1 MLLCLNSREVYAVTS
16 AKVPIVR
23 FYHLATQIEGDIS
36 VYNTLALENTK
47 MLSTYSSIDW
57 RVKVGIK

>member
-1 MLLCLNSREVYAVTS
+1 VTS

-47 MLSTYSSIDW
+47 MLSTYSSIDS